1 MKYFYIDEKLKQILP
16 PEAPVEAMSGSPLMS
31 IVDFMRNLCNPCKDG
46 RILAVKKTLPSKSF
60 FKYLLLNP
68 ASLFSDLVT
77 EPR

>member
-1 MKYFYIDEKLKQILP
+1 MNTFKNKQTLP
-16 PEAPVEAMSGSPLMS
+16 QEAPAEIMSGSPLMS
-31 IVDFMRNLCNPCKDG
+31 IIDFIRNLCNPCKDG
-46 RILAVKKTLPSKSF
+46 RILAVKKMLPSKSF